1 MSLEKQELRLYILFM
16 NYPILLLSA
25 LLSLVSSLHSAT
37 LVNDFSG
44 DVSGFNWTD
53 PSDPSRT
60 DGVTSNYDTMS
71 RTIMVSSSTPGLV
84 DTGFVTVDY
93 QSPFP
98 PSLTY
103 SYVVN
108 AYNDFGGPGLSL
120 TGITG
125 FLVSLR
131 LEPNNSSSAINF
143 FMIGSND
150 LVYNWSIATSALSSS
165 EFRQL
170 SIVLSD
176 SSDWVNNPATG
187 AWQIGVSASYANPAS
202 ARYNLSIDSVSS
214 VPEPSSGLLLI
225 SGLGALALLRR
236 RSR

>member
-1 MSLEKQELRLYILFM
+1 MSLEKQELRLYILLM

-37 LVNDFSG
+37 LVNDFSAN
-44 DVSGFNWTD
+44 VTGFSWTD
-53 PSDPSRT
+53 PSNPSRT
-60 DGVTSNYDTMS
+60 DGVTSNYTTS
-71 RTIMVSSSTPGLV
+71 YSAAVASTPGLV

-225 SGLGALALLRR
+225 SGFGALALLRR

>member
-1 MSLEKQELRLYILFM
+1 MK
-16 NYPILLLSA
+16 YPILLLSA
-25 LLSLVSSLHSAT
+25 FLSLGSSLHSAT
-37 LVNDFSG
+37 LVNDFSANIT
-44 DVSGFNWTD
+44 GFNWTD

-60 DGVTSNYDTMS
+60 DGVSSNYTTS
-71 RTIMVSSSTPGLV
+71 YSAAVASTPGLV

-103 SYVVN
+103 SYVVD
-108 AYNDFGGPGLSL
+108 AYSDFGGPGLSL
-120 TGITG
+120 TGVTG

-150 LVYNWSIATSALSSS
+150 LVYNWTIATSALSSS

-225 SGLGALALLRR
+225 SGFGALALLRR

>member
-1 MSLEKQELRLYILFM
+1 MSLEKQELRLYILLM

-37 LVNDFSG
+37 LVNDFSAN
-44 DVSGFNWTD
+44 VTGFSWTD
-53 PSDPSRT
+53 PSNPSRT
-60 DGVTSNYDTMS
+60 DGVTSNYTTS
-71 RTIMVSSSTPGLV
+71 YSAAVASTPGLV